1 MTTQMITIEIRV
13 PKEVDREE
21 RRRRRQEE
29 REIRWCR
36 RFADRLFNTMLVAFA
51 AYMFVAVV
59 AVVLFGR

>member
-13 PKEVDREE
+13 PKEIDRDE

-29 REIRWCR
+29 REIRRCQ
-36 RFADRLFNTMLVAFA
+36 RFADRLFNTALVAFT